1 MTLREALQ
9 KAQAARVSPIIG
21 ERTKLSTEE
30 IIGLE
35 LTVNAVDLTEKD
47 GETFAIVT
55 FDELPT
61 GFYFG
66 GKVLTDIVCNVYEIL
81 GHNLTDAITLADDE
95 KFKVKASKQKSKS
108 GRFYT
113 AFEII

>member
-9 KAQAARVSPIIG
+9 KAQSVRVSPIIG
-21 ERTKLSTEE
+21 DRTKLATEE

-55 FDELPT
+55 FDEFPE

-66 GKVLTDIVCNVYEIL
+66 GKVLTDIVCSVYEIL
-81 GHNLTDAITLADDE
+81 GRNLTDTITLADDE
-95 KFKVKASKQKSKS
+95 KFKVKATRQKSKN

-113 AFEII
+113 AFEIL